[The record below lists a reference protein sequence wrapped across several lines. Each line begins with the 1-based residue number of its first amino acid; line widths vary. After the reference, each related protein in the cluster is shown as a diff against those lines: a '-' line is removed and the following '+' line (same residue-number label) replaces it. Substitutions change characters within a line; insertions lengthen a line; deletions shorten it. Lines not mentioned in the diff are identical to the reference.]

1 MAHALNRTDGGLPYS
16 IPLHAGTQGVKRNE
30 CSCSMRLIG
39 INGDALLEGHN
50 IDVVCLRG
58 I

>member
-1 MAHALNRTDGGLPYS
+1 LPYS

-30 CSCSMRLIG
+30 RRCSMRLIG

-50 IDVVCLRG
+50 IDVVCLRR